1 LDQDGRSFAV
11 LDYDGDGDPD
21 LAVMAARGAPQLR
34 IFRNDFSDRR
44 AALAVRLVAPAAT
57 ATQWAPA

>member
-1 LDQDGRSFAV
+1 M